1 MKLYLSLLVTA
12 SGLAATAGATFD
24 DLNNNDDETSRTLME
39 DPLNNLRGNFGGWR
53 PRPPAPRPSPQTRIP
68 SPWVSTGIPTPFPVQ
83 APWVSTGIPTP
94 FPAGIPTPRP
104 NRYTGVPTPFPSP
117 GTPSPSDVPSV
128 SLSPSESLS
137 PTVECG
143 PPIDNYTKM
152 GKGRC
157 LDSSGEQYPLVRFDG
172 LASPADCE
180 VKCGCVANILTLQ
193 GFDFNYGTTPSICR
207 CLVNENT
214 PDQLKICG
222 YDGFNANRI
231 GFGQITS
238 IQPNNNVCCFRDDLA
253 SPAPSVSP
261 APSTSLV
268 PSESLSPS
276 QSLSPTQ
283 ECGPPIDDYTKM
295 GKGRCLDSNGDVY
308 PLVRY
313 DGVDSPADCA
323 EKCNCLFNRGF
334 ILQGFDYNVNVDRCF
349 CRVDDTSRAVGA
361 CGGSKNAGNPG
372 SGPIISTDGVA
383 RFCCFRNDL
392 TSPAPSVSNAPS
404 TSLAPSVSLAPT
416 KQWKNSKLCNGD
428 DMCRSK
434 CCRPA
439 PEGHKH
445 YGQNVCVNS
454 RVDERCRT
462 EVPSSSPTT

>member
-1 MKLYLSLLVTA
+1 
-12 SGLAATAGATFD
+12 
-24 DLNNNDDETSRTLME
+24 ME
-39 DPLNNLRGNFGGWR
+39 DPLNNLRGNFGGGGWN
-53 PRPPAPRPSPQTRIP
+53 PRPPAPRPSPPT
-68 SPWVSTGIPTPFPVQ
+68 PWVSTGIPTPFPVQ

-157 LDSSGEQYPLVRFDG
+157 LDSNDQQYPLVRFDG

-180 VKCGCVANILTLQ
+180 VKCRCVGSILTLQ
-193 GFDFNYGTTPSICR
+193 GFDFNYATPSICR

-222 YDGFNANRI
+222 YNGFNANRI

-238 IQPNNNVCCFRDDLA
+238 IQPNNNVCCFRDDLT

-295 GKGRCLDSNGDVY
+295 GKGRCLDSNGKTY
-308 PLVRY
+308 PMVKY
-313 DGVDSPADCA
+313 FSGVNSA
-323 EKCNCLFNRGF
+323 EECSDKCNCLFDEGF
-334 ILQGFDYNVNVDRCF
+334 ILQGFDYKFLAGECR
-349 CRVDDTSRAVGA
+349 CRVDDASLSL
-361 CGGSKNAGNPG
+361 GSCASGGNPNVNKDG
-372 SGPIISTDGVA
+372 RGPIISTDGNPN
-383 RFCCFRNDL
+383 FCCFRNDL

-416 KQWKNSKLCNGD
+416 RQLKNGKRCDGD
-428 DMCRSK
+428 GMCRSK
-434 CCRPA
+434 CCREA
-439 PEGHKH
+439 TSGQHK
-445 YGQNVCVNS
+445 GKNVCVNHK
-454 RVDERCRT
+454 VDARCFT
-462 EVPSSSPTT
+462 DVPSLSPSNSLAPSTKPTT